1 MIPIFN
7 YPKDSEALWKR
18 LEQAP
23 TDDLATTDSVAA
35 ILAAVAKTGDRA
47 LLEFTEKFDGV
58 KLTASTMKLDPA
70 VLESSWKS
78 LPAPTKRA
86 LQHAKKRLIAF
97 HKEQRRK
104 SWTMNDSAGFKLSQ
118 RWSPLESAGLY
129 VPGGIASYPSSV
141 LMNAVPAQVAGVKRL
156 VAVTPP
162 NTEGRLSNA
171 ATLGALHLMG
181 VSEVYQIGGAQAV
194 GALAYGTQ
202 TIAPVDIIV
211 GPGNRYVAA
220 AKKLVYGRV
229 KIDMIAGPSEVLV
242 LADKSA
248 PLPWIAADLLAQ
260 AEHDPVAQ
268 AVCVLLGR
276 RDAAALKKEIER
288 QVKASPR
295 REILE
300 QSLPNYG
307 AIVLASTEEKAL
319 EIINRKAAEH
329 LELLVEN
336 PRAVAD
342 KVKHAGSIFLGLH
355 SVEAIG
361 DYIAGPNHVL
371 PTGGAAKRFSPL
383 SVQDFLKMTQLIE
396 CSPKGLQATGPDA
409 ALLADCEGLDAHAQS
424 IRLRLN
430 AKKGTV

>member
-1 MIPIFN
+1 MIPVYT
-7 YPKDSEALWKR
+7 YPKESDALWKK

-23 TDDLATTDSVAA
+23 TDDQQTLTAVQDILTHVASG
-35 ILAAVAKTGDRA
+35 GDKA
-47 LLEFTEKFDGV
+47 LLRYTEAYDHV
-58 KLTASTMKLDPA
+58 VLTPKTMKLEPS
-70 VLESSWKS
+70 VLEAAWKS
-78 LPAPTKRA
+78 LPAAIRRA
-86 LQHAKKRLIAF
+86 LQHAKKRLITF

-104 SWTMNDSAGFKLSQ
+104 SWTISDSQGFKLSQ
-118 RWSPLESAGLY
+118 RWSALESAGLY

-162 NTEGRLSNA
+162 NTEGRVSNA

-181 VSEVYQIGGAQAV
+181 ITEVYQVGGAQAV
-194 GALAYGTQ
+194 GALAYGTE
-202 TIAPVDIIV
+202 TIKPVDIIV

-242 LADKSA
+242 LADRSA
-248 PLPWIAADLLAQ
+248 PLAWIAADLLAQ

-268 AVCVLLGR
+268 SICVLLGR
-276 RDAAALKKEIER
+276 RDAAALNKEIER
-288 QVKASPR
+288 QVNASPR
-295 REILE
+295 REILM
-300 QSLPNYG
+300 QSLPNHG
-307 AIVLASTEEKAL
+307 AIVLASNEEKAL

-329 LELLVEN
+329 LELLIEN
-336 PRAVAD
+336 PKEFA
-342 KVKHAGSIFLGLH
+342 KNVKHAGSIFLGLH

-396 CSPKGLQATGPDA
+396 CSPKGLAATGPDA

-430 AKKGTV
+430 KPEGSR